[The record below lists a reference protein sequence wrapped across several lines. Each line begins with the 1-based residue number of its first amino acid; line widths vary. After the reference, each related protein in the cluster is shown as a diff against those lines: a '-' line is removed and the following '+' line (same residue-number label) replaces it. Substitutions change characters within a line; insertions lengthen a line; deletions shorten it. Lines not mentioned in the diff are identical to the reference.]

1 MDRINRKTL
10 SSILAR
16 IAALENEN
24 KTLKAKANKEAMVSR
39 GKNMISDKSFVGK
52 NTQTETKH
60 RIIAKKTYKKQQESS
75 LEQSSSEQELD
86 DTEIYFE
93 HNSHFMTFLTYICH
107 ILQG

>member
-1 MDRINRKTL
+1 MSRRKKNGKSVIQKHTPNPRGSEERSSFSQEIIDDDFGIEKSKNDNTTQEIMDRMNRKTL

-52 NTQTETKH
+52 NT
-60 RIIAKKTYKKQQESS
+60 
-75 LEQSSSEQELD
+75 
-86 DTEIYFE
+86 
-93 HNSHFMTFLTYICH
+93 
-107 ILQG
+107 